1 MNSPHLRLF
10 FALWPP
16 PPVRAQL
23 DAAAERLHR
32 VRGGRRTRPETIH
45 LTLVFVGDVAA
56 ARLPEICAVAES
68 ITTPGFEIVFDQA
81 NCWHHNQIAH
91 LGASATPVPL
101 TELVQQLETGL
112 DRVGIPYDR
121 RPYLPHITLLRKA
134 DCSAQIENP
143 MKNPALEPIRW
154 LARDF
159 VLVSSSLRPGW
170 ALHEQMGRWP
180 LPL

>member
-1 MNSPHLRLF
+1 MNLRLF

-16 PPVRAQL
+16 PPVRERL
-23 DAAAERLHR
+23 DAVAATLHQL
-32 VRGGRRTRPETIH
+32 RGGRRTRPETLH
-45 LTLVFVGDVAA
+45 LTLVFIGDLAA
-56 ARLPEICAVAES
+56 TRLPEVLAVAES
-68 ITTPGFEIVFDQA
+68 VTTPGFDIVFDRS

-91 LGASATPVPL
+91 LGTSHTPAPL

-112 DRVGIPYDR
+112 DEAGINFDR

-134 DCSAQIENP
+134 DCKTPMENP
-143 MKNPALEPIRW
+143 ASEPIRW
-154 LARDF
+154 HARDF
-159 VLVSSSLRPGW
+159 VLVSSSLRPGG